1 MPFTCG
7 CGRDGELCRILSTTG
22 LQEDEA
28 VLTGESLR
36 QRQGPDA
43 TGALALAERRSM
55 LYAGTTV
62 VAGEVEAVEIAV
74 VDATQA
80 RRGLAAVPEGL
91 PVLAS
96 LAQFAAAE
104 RLSGEKVRVRNPLAI
119 ESLGRVDVICH
130 DKTGTLTSGHIRLRE
145 VSDGSRSMPPTAW
158 MLLAHLTDRGLLEG
172 AEEAGLTLQGCQPEA
187 TLPVEPSR
195 GYHASLFR
203 QEGRRLLCVKGFTG
217 DRAGRQRAGA
227 HRHRAGADG
236 RRGPG
241 ASDGGGQGSG

>member
-22 LQEDEA
+22 LQ
-28 VLTGESLR
+28 
-36 QRQGPDA
+36 
-43 TGALALAERRSM
+43 
-55 LYAGTTV
+55 
-62 VAGEVEAVEIAV
+62 VEAVVIAV

-130 DKTGTLTSGHIRLRE
+130 DKTPTLTSGHIRLRE
-145 VSDGSRSMPPTAW
+145 VSDGSRSLPPTAW

-203 QEGRRLLCVKGFTG
+203 Q
-217 DRAGRQRAGA
+217 RAGA